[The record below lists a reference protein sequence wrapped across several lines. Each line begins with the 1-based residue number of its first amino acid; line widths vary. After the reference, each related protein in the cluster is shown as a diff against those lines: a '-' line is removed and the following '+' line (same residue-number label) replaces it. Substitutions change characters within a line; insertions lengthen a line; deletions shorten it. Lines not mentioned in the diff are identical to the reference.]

1 MTNELFEKIITKV
14 NFSLL
19 KKTPVIL
26 QSEAAECGIACLAM
40 VCGHYGLDID
50 LFNFRQR
57 FGSPSQGVTLMSLSK
72 TAEHAGLKSRALS
85 LDLDEIRQLKLP
97 CVLHWGMNHYVVLT
111 KVRKSSFVV
120 HDPALGKRI
129 IGNQEMS
136 NYFTGK
142 IIGHLLITNDAL
154 AQRWV
159 VYDKA
164 GFTYFGEH
172 HIVVHPPVQDTGEF
186 ELADFI
192 QI

>member
-1 MTNELFEKIITKV
+1 MTNELFEKIIAKV

-26 QSEAAECGIACLAM
+26 QSEAAECGAACLAM
-40 VCGHYGLDID
+40 VCGYYGLEID

-111 KVRKSSFVV
+111 KVRKSSFIV

-136 NYFTGK
+136 NYFTG
-142 IIGHLLITNDAL
+142 IAL
-154 AQRWV
+154 
-159 VYDKA
+159 
-164 GFTYFGEH
+164 
-172 HIVVHPPVQDTGEF
+172 
-186 ELADFI
+186 ELWPDHRKRPSPACAC
-192 QI
+192 

>member
-1 MTNELFEKIITKV
+1 MNNDLFEKIIAKV
-14 NFSLL
+14 NFSIL

-85 LDLDEIRQLKLP
+85 LDLDEVRQLKLP

-111 KVRKSSFVV
+111 KVRKSREGANKRGNSSRLTQSFHFFMFEPIFSPVN
-120 HDPALGKRI
+120 AL
-129 IGNQEMS
+129 NQP
-136 NYFTGK
+136 
-142 IIGHLLITNDAL
+142 I
-154 AQRWV
+154 
-159 VYDKA
+159 
-164 GFTYFGEH
+164 
-172 HIVVHPPVQDTGEF
+172 
-186 ELADFI
+186 
-192 QI
+192 